1 MATANITVSP
11 LSGRLGCEIAEADLA
26 NLSDEAFDA
35 LYQAFLEHQVIV
47 VRNQSLSPEALID
60 IAARFGPLA
69 DYPFAKG
76 MDSHPEITEIIK
88 EPDQTSNFGG
98 MWHSDTTYLP
108 EPPKCTLLY
117 AVETPPR
124 GGDTLFA
131 DMCGAYESLSD
142 GLQDTLQNLKAVNT
156 SNLNAAS
163 LRGDHLKTGSMTQKS
178 GQSSHHQS
186 VHPVVRTH
194 PETGRRA
201 LFINPAHTACFAGMD
216 RAESKP
222 LLDYLFAHSIAPEL
236 TSRVK
241 WSPGTLVVWDNR
253 CSQHCAINDYDGHRR
268 VMRRI
273 TIAGDK
279 PA

>member
-1 MATANITVSP
+1 MAAAQLTVTP
-11 LSGRLGCEIAEADLA
+11 LSGKLGCEIEGLDLGDISAGLFEEA
-26 NLSDEAFDA
+26 
-35 LYQAFLEHQVIV
+35 YQAFLDHQVIV
-47 VRNQSLSPEALID
+47 IRNQTLTPDALLAV
-60 IAARFGPLA
+60 AARFGSVA

-76 MDSHPEITEIIK
+76 MEGHPQITEIIK
-88 EPDQTSNFGG
+88 EPEQTSNFGG

-131 DMCGAYESLSD
+131 DMYGAFESLSP
-142 GLQDTLQNLKAVNT
+142 GLQQTLRGLRAINT

-163 LRGDHLKTGSMTQKS
+163 LRGDHLKSGSMAQKTGAS
-178 GQSSHHQS
+178 GHFQS

-194 PETGRRA
+194 RETGRPA
-201 LFINPAHTACFAGMD
+201 LFVNPAHTAWFEGMD

-222 LLDYLFAHSIAPEL
+222 LLDHLFAHTIRPEL
-236 TSRVK
+236 TSRVV
-241 WSPGTLVVWDNR
+241 WAPGTLVVWDNR

-273 TIAGDK
+273 TIAGDT
-279 PA
+279 PC

>member
-1 MATANITVSP
+1 MSATDLAIVP
-11 LSGRLGCEIAEADLA
+11 LSGRLGCEITGIELAGASEAEFAPV
-26 NLSDEAFDA
+26 
-35 LYQAFLEHQVIV
+35 YQAFLDHQVIV
-47 VRNQSLSPEALID
+47 LRKQSLSNDELISV
-60 IAARFGPLA
+60 ARRFGPLA

-76 MDSHPEITEIIK
+76 IESHPEITEIVK
-88 EPDQTSNFGG
+88 EPEQTSNFGG

-131 DMCGAYESLSD
+131 DMYGAFESLSD
-142 GLQDTLQNLKAVNT
+142 GLQTALLGLNGVNT

-163 LRGDHLKTGSMTQKS
+163 LRGDHLNTGTMAQKS
-178 GQSSHHQS
+178 AKPSHLQS
-186 VHPVVRTH
+186 VHPAVRTH

-201 LFINPAHTACFAGMD
+201 LFVNPAHTASFD
-216 RAESKP
+216 TLEPAESKP
-222 LLDYLFAHSIAPEL
+222 LLEHLFARSIAPEL
-236 TSRVK
+236 TSRVS
-241 WSPGTLVVWDNR
+241 WAPGTLVVWDNR

-273 TIAGDK
+273 TVQGDT